1 MFHEYSLTALRDML
15 RRREISSTELTRHCL
30 DRINE
35 HRDLNAFITID
46 ESGAMATATAADKRL
61 GQGEQGLLTGIP
73 IAHKDIFC
81 TKGMLTTCGSKM
93 LETFVSPY
101 DATVVDRL
109 AREGAVL
116 VGKTNMDEC
125 AMGSS
130 NETSFFGVVKN
141 PWDPKRVPGG
151 SSGGSAA
158 AVAAG
163 LVPGATGTDTGGSIR
178 QPAAF
183 CGLTGLKPSYGRVSR
198 YGMIAFAS
206 SLDQGGPITR
216 NAEDA
221 ALMLRCMAG
230 FDPRDSTSI
239 DEPAPELASML
250 SIDLKGLRIGLPK
263 EFFDDS
269 VQGDVLEKV
278 REAVAVFERLG
289 ATLVDVS
296 LPNSAAGIP
305 CYYVIAPAEASSN
318 LSRFDGV
325 RFGHRSQDAAELLD
339 LYENS
344 RAEGFGEEV
353 KRRILIGTYALSA
366 GYYDAYY
373 LKAQKIRR
381 VIAQDFAAAFEQCDI
396 IVGPTSPTTAFP
408 IGEKT
413 QDPVAMYLNDIFT
426 NTVNLAG
433 LPGLSIPCGFD
444 TAGLPVGMQLIGRFM
459 DEACL
464 LGFAHQFQL
473 ETAWHQSVPTG
484 F

>member
-116 VGKTNMDEC
+116 VGKTNMDEF

-325 RFGHRSQDAAELLD
+325 RFGHRSQDAGELLD

-381 VIAQDFAAAFEQCDI
+381 VIAQDFATAFEQCDI
-396 IVGPTSPTTAFP
+396 IIGPTSPTTAFP

-433 LPGLSIPCGFD
+433 LTGLSIPCGFD
-444 TAGLPVGMQLIGRFM
+444 AAGLPVGMQLIGRFM
-459 DEACL
+459 DEASL
-464 LGFAHQFQL
+464 LGLAHQFQL
-473 ETAWHQSVPTG
+473 ETNWHQSVPAG